1 MRLGDS
7 YRLRIVSSKPV
18 DLDEA
23 IRDCLN
29 FLDSLSLDSEIEN
42 RIKKVRSSL
51 KEPGNPL
58 VVDEIIKR
66 KLGKI
71 LERREIQNDDTY
83 YFLYHDKNIEFHDIP
98 IPSGSPNSDAR
109 YYVWDNKTG
118 LLLQKILPHS
128 KTSCNSEP
136 PLLHIFS

>member
-18 DLDEA
+18 DLDKA

-29 FLDSLSLDSEIEN
+29 FLDSLSLDSEIEI

-58 VVDEIIKR
+58 VVDERIKR
-66 KLGKI
+66 NKQVLLEELFDI
-71 LERREIQNDDTY
+71 LAAMVPEGC
-83 YFLYHDKNIEFHDIP
+83 YFGGHLRDQTLIGFWEHSALD
-98 IPSGSPNSDAR
+98 DAR
-109 YYVWDNKTG
+109 ESAGYISGETQQNNKR
-118 LLLQKILPHS
+118 KHS
-128 KTSCNSEP
+128 KDLSK
-136 PLLHIFS
+136 